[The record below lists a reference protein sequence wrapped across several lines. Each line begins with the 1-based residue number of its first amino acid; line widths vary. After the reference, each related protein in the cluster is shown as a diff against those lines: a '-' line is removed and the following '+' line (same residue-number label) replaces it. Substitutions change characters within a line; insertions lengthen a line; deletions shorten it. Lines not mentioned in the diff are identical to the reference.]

1 MSRLRKPPKLSKET
15 TERFKQRAERVEE
28 EVRKSLNNKES
39 IKMNKPVNS
48 LSFTIDVLQELY
60 KFICSDMVEERKW
73 FSDYEKQALLDAVI
87 YLKWLRGHD

>member
-1 MSRLRKPPKLSKET
+1 MSRLRKPPKLSKES
-15 TERFKQRAERVEE
+15 TERFKQRAKRVG

-39 IKMNKPVNS
+39 IKTNKPVNS

-60 KFICSDMVEERKW
+60 EFICSDMVEERKW
-73 FSDYEKQALLDAVI
+73 FSTYEKQALLDAVI